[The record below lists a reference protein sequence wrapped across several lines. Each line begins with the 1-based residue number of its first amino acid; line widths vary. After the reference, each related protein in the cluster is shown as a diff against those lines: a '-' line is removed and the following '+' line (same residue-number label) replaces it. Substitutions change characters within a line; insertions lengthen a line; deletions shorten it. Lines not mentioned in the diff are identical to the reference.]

1 MDGLL
6 SAAKNGKTPS
16 RYAFCSGIEH
26 FQQKCEAV
34 LRWTMRPGKGLHFE
48 PKVRSGFALD
58 NAARKGLHFEPKVQS
73 GFAFGTMLW
82 GSAHVSG
89 KDRRVLLLENEAE
102 RNWPSLADFG

>member
-34 LRWTMRPGKGLHFE
+34 LRRTMRPGKVCILGQKCEAVLHLE
-48 PKVRSGFALD
+48 QCYGG
-58 NAARKGLHFEPKVQS
+58 ARMFPARTEG
-73 GFAFGTMLW
+73 G
-82 GSAHVSG
+82 
-89 KDRRVLLLENEAE
+89 LLLENEAE